1 MLGDKRAIL
10 LGVDVFQ
17 VTAMPLV
24 ENKWPIIFSIYWKDD
39 LFKTL
44 LKAFLRLYEDYIKT
58 ELQIIFFLHK
68 KIFPSLSLFLTLPHP
83 IILLFH
89 LIFLRKIERKRKT
102 TG

>member
-39 LFKTL
+39 FDFSWKSALSAATL
-44 LKAFLRLYEDYIKT
+44 LGNPDKERLTWHRAAKT
-58 ELQIIFFLHK
+58 SE
-68 KIFPSLSLFLTLPHP
+68 SLVDFVTKVW
-83 IILLFH
+83 
-89 LIFLRKIERKRKT
+89 RYRE
-102 TG
+102 